1 MYYFT
6 CICFLLGLSSMFI
19 LSHESHGALVL
30 ELESSTCPIV
40 SVVFILYFD
49 IYFFP
54 FLSLKQLL
62 QSVLFHNFLI
72 VVPFS
77 VKCIQILRL
86 SCCKSYTQSV
96 SKTTHFHSTSY
107 TPNQVYPIFIRER
120 GCKVLVINL

>member
-1 MYYFT
+1 
-6 CICFLLGLSSMFI
+6 MFI
-19 LSHESHGALVL
+19 LSHESHGELVL

-40 SVVFILYFD
+40 SVVFIFYFD

-86 SCCKSYTQSV
+86 SSCKTYTQSV
-96 SKTTHFHSTSY
+96 SKTTHVHSTSY
-107 TPNQVYPIFIRER
+107 TPNQAYSILLGKGGAKF
-120 GCKVLVINL
+120 